1 LFHYFLTAVSKKMPS
16 FKDPNAFAD
25 PEDSELVRKNKRQIP
40 ESSLYNYTERD
51 VILYNLGVGAT
62 EKELKWTYEGDEEF
76 QALPTFAVVPGLA
89 AILHIPLDFLPN
101 YNPAKLLHGE
111 QYLSIKNPIPTDG
124 ELVTDARLLEVLDK
138 GKAAAVTI
146 IAETRD
152 KKSGQ
157 VLFENQS
164 TLFIR
169 GAGGFGGR
177 RNGIDRGAASAVN
190 KIPSRNPDAV
200 VEEKT
205 TPSQAALYRL
215 SGDSNPLHILPEF
228 AAIGGFD
235 RPILHG
241 LCTAGIAGKHI
252 LKTYGPYKDI
262 KFRLVDVV
270 YPGET
275 VATKMWK
282 EGSKVLFT
290 VTVKERNSVVLASAA
305 ATLVNSTKAK
315 L

>member
-1 LFHYFLTAVSKKMPS
+1 M
-16 FKDPNAFAD
+16 
-25 PEDSELVRKNKRQIP
+25 
-40 ESSLYNYTERD
+40 
-51 VILYNLGVGAT
+51 
-62 EKELKWTYEGDEEF
+62 
-76 QALPTFAVVPGLA
+76 
-89 AILHIPLDFLPN
+89 
-101 YNPAKLLHGE
+101 
-111 QYLSIKNPIPTDG
+111 
-124 ELVTDARLLEVLDK
+124 EVLDK

-152 KKSGQ
+152 NQSGKI
-157 VLFENQS
+157 LFENQ
-164 TLFIR
+164 TTVFIR

-177 RNGIDRGAASAVN
+177 RVGKDRGAASAAN
-190 KIPSRNPDAV
+190 NIPSRNPDAV

-215 SGDSNPLHILPEF
+215 SGDLNPLHILPEY

-241 LCTAGIAGKHI
+241 LCTTGIAAKHI
-252 LKTYGPYKDI
+252 LKTYGPYEDLKV
-262 KFRLVDVV
+262 RLVGVV

-275 VATKMWK
+275 VVTKMWK

-290 VTVKERNSVVLASAA
+290 VTVKERNAVAIANAA
-305 ATLVNSTKAK
+305 ATLVGSTKSK

>member
-1 LFHYFLTAVSKKMPS
+1 M
-16 FKDPNAFAD
+16 
-25 PEDSELVRKNKRQIP
+25 
-40 ESSLYNYTERD
+40 
-51 VILYNLGVGAT
+51 
-62 EKELKWTYEGDEEF
+62 
-76 QALPTFAVVPGLA
+76 
-89 AILHIPLDFLPN
+89 
-101 YNPAKLLHGE
+101 
-111 QYLSIKNPIPTDG
+111 
-124 ELVTDARLLEVLDK
+124 EVLDK

-146 IAETRD
+146 ITETRD
-152 KKSGQ
+152 KHSGQ
-157 VLFENQS
+157 VLFENQA

-177 RNGIDRGAASAVN
+177 RAGKDRGAASAAN
-190 KIPSRNPDAV
+190 KTPSRNPDAV

-205 TPSQAALYRL
+205 VPSQAALYRL
-215 SGDSNPLHILPEF
+215 SGDLNPLHILPEY

-241 LCTAGIAGKHI
+241 LCTTGIAAKHI

-262 KFRLVDVV
+262 KVRLVDVV

-275 VATKMWK
+275 IVTKMWK

-290 VTVKERNSVVLASAA
+290 VTVKERNSVALANAA
-305 ATLVNSTKAK
+305 VTLVDATKAK

>member
-1 LFHYFLTAVSKKMPS
+1 MSCL
-16 FKDPNAFAD
+16 KDPNAFAD
-25 PEDSELVRKNKRQIP
+25 PEDSELVRKNKRQIT
-40 ESSLYNYTERD
+40 ESMPYNYTERD

-62 EKELKWTYEGDEEF
+62 EKELQWTFEGDQDF
-76 QALPTFAVVPGLA
+76 QALPTFGVLPGLA
-89 AILHIPLDFLPN
+89 AVQHLSLDFLPN
-101 YNPAKLLHGE
+101 FNPARLLHGE
-111 QYLSIKNPIPTDG
+111 QYLSIKNPIPTNG
-124 ELVTDARLLEVLDK
+124 ELVSDARLLEVLDK
-138 GKAAAVTI
+138 GKAASVTI

-152 KKSGQ
+152 KKTGQ

-177 RNGIDRGAASAVN
+177 RTGKDRGAASAPN
-190 KIPSRNPDAV
+190 RPPSRKPDAV

-205 TPSQAALYRL
+205 TTSQAALYRL
-215 SGDSNPLHILPEF
+215 SGDLNPLHILPEF

-241 LCTAGIAGKHI
+241 LCTTGIAGKHI
-252 LKTYGPYKDI
+252 LKTYGPFKDM
-262 KFRLVDVV
+262 KVRLVDVV

-275 VATKMWK
+275 VVTSMWQ

-305 ATLVNSTKAK
+305 ATLVDSATSKAK